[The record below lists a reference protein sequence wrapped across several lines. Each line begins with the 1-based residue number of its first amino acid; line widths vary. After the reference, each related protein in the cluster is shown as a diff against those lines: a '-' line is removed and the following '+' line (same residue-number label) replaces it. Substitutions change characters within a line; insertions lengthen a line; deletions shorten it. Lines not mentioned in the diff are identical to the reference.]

1 MPKPAKTKIKLDSDS
16 FQTLLQEI
24 YNDILSV
31 QKKAR
36 SDMEERK
43 GIPVASTTDAFQ
55 IGKVN
60 NESLKIIDLAKSIA
74 KSLGVDDIKFHKIAI
89 KDGEKLHEDMLAKTE
104 LNFTYQV
111 PNINLLQIRPQYTN
125 KKYQDFKKYNG
136 PEFNSE
142 LWVKEDIVELTELIK
157 KGLSC

>member
-24 YNDILSV
+24 YNDILTV

-43 GIPVASTTDAFQ
+43 ALPVNTTTDAFQ

-60 NESLKIIDLAKSIA
+60 NESLKIIDASVEKKLALAKLQSQI
-74 KSLGVDDIKFHKIAI
+74 LT
-89 KDGEKLHEDMLAKTE
+89 GEKESKEVNKVGMSDDDKKL
-104 LNFTYQV
+104 
-111 PNINLLQIRPQYTN
+111 IR
-125 KKYQDFKKYNG
+125 
-136 PEFNSE
+136 
-142 LWVKEDIVELTELIK
+142 ELIEK
-157 KGLSC
+157 QKNKDNIDFDVE

>member
-43 GIPVASTTDAFQ
+43 SLPVNNTTDAFQ

-60 NESLKIIDLAKSIA
+60 NESLKIIDSSVEKKLALAKLQSQIFTGD
-74 KSLGVDDIKFHKIAI
+74 KETKEVNKVGMTDDDK
-89 KDGEKLHEDMLAKTE
+89 KLIRDLIDQQK
-104 LNFTYQV
+104 NKN
-111 PNINLLQIRPQYTN
+111 NI
-125 KKYQDFKKYNG
+125 DFDL
-136 PEFNSE
+136 E
-142 LWVKEDIVELTELIK
+142 
-157 KGLSC
+157 

>member
-24 YNDILSV
+24 YNDILTV

-43 GIPVASTTDAFQ
+43 SIPVSTTSDAFQ

-60 NESLKIIDLAKSIA
+60 NESLKIIDSSVEKKLSLAKLQSQILIGGDKESKEINRA
-74 KSLGVDDIKFHKIAI
+74 GMTDDDKKLIRDLIEKQKNKNNVDFDVT
-89 KDGEKLHEDMLAKTE
+89 D
-104 LNFTYQV
+104 
-111 PNINLLQIRPQYTN
+111 
-125 KKYQDFKKYNG
+125 
-136 PEFNSE
+136 
-142 LWVKEDIVELTELIK
+142 
-157 KGLSC
+157 

>member
-24 YNDILSV
+24 YNDILGV

-60 NESLKIIDLAKSIA
+60 NESLKIIDSTVEKKLALAKLQSQILTSSNET
-74 KSLGVDDIKFHKIAI
+74 KETNQSGMTDDDKKLIRDLIEKQKNKNNVDYDV
-89 KDGEKLHEDMLAKTE
+89 D
-104 LNFTYQV
+104 
-111 PNINLLQIRPQYTN
+111 
-125 KKYQDFKKYNG
+125 
-136 PEFNSE
+136 
-142 LWVKEDIVELTELIK
+142 
-157 KGLSC
+157 

>member
-24 YNDILSV
+24 YNDILTV

-43 GIPVASTTDAFQ
+43 SLPVNTTTDAFQ

-60 NESLKIIDLAKSIA
+60 NESLKIIDSSVEKKLALAKLQSQILSGDKETKEVNKA
-74 KSLGVDDIKFHKIAI
+74 GMTDDDK
-89 KDGEKLHEDMLAKTE
+89 KL
-104 LNFTYQV
+104 
-111 PNINLLQIRPQYTN
+111 IRDLIEQQKN
-125 KKYQDFKKYNG
+125 KNNTDF
-136 PEFNSE
+136 E
-142 LWVKEDIVELTELIK
+142 V
-157 KGLSC
+157 

>member
-16 FQTLLQEI
+16 FQILLQEI

-43 GIPVASTTDAFQ
+43 GIPIASTTDAFQ

-60 NESLKIIDLAKSIA
+60 NESLKIIDSSVDKKLALAKLQSQILTSSNET
-74 KSLGVDDIKFHKIAI
+74 KETNQSGMTDDDKKLIRDLIEKQKNKNNVDYDV
-89 KDGEKLHEDMLAKTE
+89 D
-104 LNFTYQV
+104 
-111 PNINLLQIRPQYTN
+111 
-125 KKYQDFKKYNG
+125 
-136 PEFNSE
+136 
-142 LWVKEDIVELTELIK
+142 
-157 KGLSC
+157 

>member
-1 MPKPAKTKIKLDSDS
+1 MPKPAKTKIKLNTDS

-43 GIPVASTTDAFQ
+43 SLPVNTTTDAFQ

-60 NESLKIIDLAKSIA
+60 NESLKIIDSSVEKKLALAKLQSQIFA
-74 KSLGVDDIKFHKIAI
+74 NDKETKEENKAGMTDDDKKLIRELI
-89 KDGEKLHEDMLAKTE
+89 EKQK
-104 LNFTYQV
+104 
-111 PNINLLQIRPQYTN
+111 N
-125 KKYQDFKKYNG
+125 KN
-136 PEFNSE
+136 NSE
-142 LWVKEDIVELTELIK
+142 YDI
-157 KGLSC
+157 

>member
-24 YNDILSV
+24 YNDILAV

-43 GIPVASTTDAFQ
+43 SIPVSTTTDAFQ

-60 NESLKIIDLAKSIA
+60 NESLKIIDSSVEKKLALAKLQSQILTTDNES
-74 KSLGVDDIKFHKIAI
+74 KEVNKVGMTDDDKKLIRDLIEKQKNKNNVDFDL
-89 KDGEKLHEDMLAKTE
+89 D
-104 LNFTYQV
+104 
-111 PNINLLQIRPQYTN
+111 
-125 KKYQDFKKYNG
+125 
-136 PEFNSE
+136 
-142 LWVKEDIVELTELIK
+142 
-157 KGLSC
+157 

>member
-24 YNDILSV
+24 YNDILTV

-43 GIPVASTTDAFQ
+43 ALPVNTTTDAFQ

-60 NESLKIIDLAKSIA
+60 NESLKIIDSSVEKKLALAKLQSQILSGDKETKEVNKA
-74 KSLGVDDIKFHKIAI
+74 GMTDDDK
-89 KDGEKLHEDMLAKTE
+89 KL
-104 LNFTYQV
+104 
-111 PNINLLQIRPQYTN
+111 IRDLIEQQKN
-125 KKYQDFKKYNG
+125 KNNTDF
-136 PEFNSE
+136 E
-142 LWVKEDIVELTELIK
+142 V
-157 KGLSC
+157 

>member
-60 NESLKIIDLAKSIA
+60 NESLKIIDSSVDKKLA
-74 KSLGVDDIKFHKIAI
+74 LAI
-89 KDGEKLHEDMLAKTE
+89 DYLSYIG
-104 LNFTYQV
+104 
-111 PNINLLQIRPQYTN
+111 N
-125 KKYQDFKKYNG
+125 KKYNAEQIQQ
-136 PEFNSE
+136 EFYKLGCEFDVFTS
-142 LWVKEDIVELTELIK
+142 IGALITP
-157 KGLSC
+157 LMP

>member
-24 YNDILSV
+24 YNDILGV

-60 NESLKIIDLAKSIA
+60 NESLKIIDSTVDKKLALAKLQSQILTNSNET
-74 KSLGVDDIKFHKIAI
+74 KETNQSGMTDDDKKLIRDLIEKQKNKNNVDYDV
-89 KDGEKLHEDMLAKTE
+89 D
-104 LNFTYQV
+104 
-111 PNINLLQIRPQYTN
+111 
-125 KKYQDFKKYNG
+125 
-136 PEFNSE
+136 
-142 LWVKEDIVELTELIK
+142 
-157 KGLSC
+157 

>member
-24 YNDILSV
+24 YNDILTV

-43 GIPVASTTDAFQ
+43 SIPVNTTTDAFQ

-60 NESLKIIDLAKSIA
+60 NESLKIIDSSVEKKLALAK
-74 KSLGVDDIKFHKIAI
+74 
-89 KDGEKLHEDMLAKTE
+89 
-104 LNFTYQV
+104 
-111 PNINLLQIRPQYTN
+111 LQSQILTTDNETKETN
-125 KKYQDFKKYNG
+125 KTGMSDDDKK
-136 PEFNSE
+136 
-142 LWVKEDIVELTELIK
+142 LIRELIEK
-157 KGLSC
+157 QKNKDNIDFDID

>member
-24 YNDILSV
+24 YNDILTV

-43 GIPVASTTDAFQ
+43 ALPVNTTTDAFQ

-60 NESLKIIDLAKSIA
+60 NES
-74 KSLGVDDIKFHKIAI
+74 
-89 KDGEKLHEDMLAKTE
+89 
-104 LNFTYQV
+104 
-111 PNINLLQIRPQYTN
+111 
-125 KKYQDFKKYNG
+125 
-136 PEFNSE
+136 
-142 LWVKEDIVELTELIK
+142 
-157 KGLSC
+157 

>member
-24 YNDILSV
+24 YNDILTV

-43 GIPVASTTDAFQ
+43 ALPVNTTTDAFQ

-60 NESLKIIDLAKSIA
+60 NESLKIIDSSVEKKLELAKLQSQILTNNSES
-74 KSLGVDDIKFHKIAI
+74 KETNQSGMTDDDKKLIRDLIEKQKNKNNVDFDVDD
-89 KDGEKLHEDMLAKTE
+89 
-104 LNFTYQV
+104 
-111 PNINLLQIRPQYTN
+111 
-125 KKYQDFKKYNG
+125 
-136 PEFNSE
+136 
-142 LWVKEDIVELTELIK
+142 
-157 KGLSC
+157 

>member
-1 MPKPAKTKIKLDSDS
+1 MPKPAKTKIKLDGDS

-43 GIPVASTTDAFQ
+43 ALPVNTTTDAFQ

-60 NESLKIIDLAKSIA
+60 NESLKIIDSSVEKKLALAKLQSQILTGDKETKEVNKA
-74 KSLGVDDIKFHKIAI
+74 GMTDDDK
-89 KDGEKLHEDMLAKTE
+89 KLIRDLIEQQK
-104 LNFTYQV
+104 NK
-111 PNINLLQIRPQYTN
+111 NNLDY
-125 KKYQDFKKYNG
+125 
-136 PEFNSE
+136 E
-142 LWVKEDIVELTELIK
+142 V
-157 KGLSC
+157 

>member
-24 YNDILSV
+24 YNDILGV

-60 NESLKIIDLAKSIA
+60 NESLKIIDSTVEKKLALAKLQSQILTSSNET
-74 KSLGVDDIKFHKIAI
+74 KETNQSGMTDDDKKLIRDLIEKQKNKNNVDYDI
-89 KDGEKLHEDMLAKTE
+89 D
-104 LNFTYQV
+104 
-111 PNINLLQIRPQYTN
+111 
-125 KKYQDFKKYNG
+125 
-136 PEFNSE
+136 
-142 LWVKEDIVELTELIK
+142 
-157 KGLSC
+157 

>member
-43 GIPVASTTDAFQ
+43 ALPVNTTTDAFQ

-60 NESLKIIDLAKSIA
+60 NESLKIIDSSVEKKLALAKLQSQILTGDKESKEVNKA
-74 KSLGVDDIKFHKIAI
+74 GMTDDDK
-89 KDGEKLHEDMLAKTE
+89 KLIRDLIEQQK
-104 LNFTYQV
+104 NK
-111 PNINLLQIRPQYTN
+111 NNL
-125 KKYQDFKKYNG
+125 DF
-136 PEFNSE
+136 E
-142 LWVKEDIVELTELIK
+142 V
-157 KGLSC
+157 

>member
-24 YNDILSV
+24 YNDILGV

-60 NESLKIIDLAKSIA
+60 NESLKIIDSTVDKKLALAKLQSQILTNSNET
-74 KSLGVDDIKFHKIAI
+74 KETNQSGMTDDDKKLIRDLIEKQKNKNNVDYDI
-89 KDGEKLHEDMLAKTE
+89 D
-104 LNFTYQV
+104 
-111 PNINLLQIRPQYTN
+111 
-125 KKYQDFKKYNG
+125 
-136 PEFNSE
+136 
-142 LWVKEDIVELTELIK
+142 
-157 KGLSC
+157 

>member
-24 YNDILSV
+24 YNDILAV

-43 GIPVASTTDAFQ
+43 ALPVNTTTDAFQ

-60 NESLKIIDLAKSIA
+60 NESLKIMDSSVEKKLALAK
-74 KSLGVDDIKFHKIAI
+74 
-89 KDGEKLHEDMLAKTE
+89 
-104 LNFTYQV
+104 
-111 PNINLLQIRPQYTN
+111 LQSQILTNDSETKETN
-125 KKYQDFKKYNG
+125 KAGMTDDDKKLIRDLIEKQKNKNNVDFD
-136 PEFNSE
+136 
-142 LWVKEDIVELTELIK
+142 LD
-157 KGLSC
+157 

>member
-60 NESLKIIDLAKSIA
+60 NESLKIIDSSVEKKLALAKLQSQILTSSNET
-74 KSLGVDDIKFHKIAI
+74 KETNQSGMTDDDKKLIRDLIEKQKNKNNVDYDV
-89 KDGEKLHEDMLAKTE
+89 D
-104 LNFTYQV
+104 
-111 PNINLLQIRPQYTN
+111 
-125 KKYQDFKKYNG
+125 
-136 PEFNSE
+136 
-142 LWVKEDIVELTELIK
+142 
-157 KGLSC
+157 

>member
-1 MPKPAKTKIKLDSDS
+1 MPKPAKTKIKLNPDS

-43 GIPVASTTDAFQ
+43 SLPVNTTTDAFQ

-60 NESLKIIDLAKSIA
+60 NESLKIIDSSVEKKLALAKLQSQIFA
-74 KSLGVDDIKFHKIAI
+74 NDKEIKEENKVGMTDDDKKLIRELI
-89 KDGEKLHEDMLAKTE
+89 EKQK
-104 LNFTYQV
+104 
-111 PNINLLQIRPQYTN
+111 N
-125 KKYQDFKKYNG
+125 KN
-136 PEFNSE
+136 NSE
-142 LWVKEDIVELTELIK
+142 YDI
-157 KGLSC
+157 

>member
-60 NESLKIIDLAKSIA
+60 NESLKIIDSSVDKKLALAKLQSQILTSSNET
-74 KSLGVDDIKFHKIAI
+74 KETNQSGMTDDDKKLIRDLIEKQKNKNNVDYDV
-89 KDGEKLHEDMLAKTE
+89 D
-104 LNFTYQV
+104 
-111 PNINLLQIRPQYTN
+111 
-125 KKYQDFKKYNG
+125 
-136 PEFNSE
+136 
-142 LWVKEDIVELTELIK
+142 
-157 KGLSC
+157 

>member
-43 GIPVASTTDAFQ
+43 GIPIASTTDAFQ

-60 NESLKIIDLAKSIA
+60 NESLKIIDSSVDKKLALAKLQSQILTSSNET
-74 KSLGVDDIKFHKIAI
+74 KETNQSGMTDDDKKLIRDLIEKQKNKNNVDYDV
-89 KDGEKLHEDMLAKTE
+89 D
-104 LNFTYQV
+104 
-111 PNINLLQIRPQYTN
+111 
-125 KKYQDFKKYNG
+125 
-136 PEFNSE
+136 
-142 LWVKEDIVELTELIK
+142 
-157 KGLSC
+157 